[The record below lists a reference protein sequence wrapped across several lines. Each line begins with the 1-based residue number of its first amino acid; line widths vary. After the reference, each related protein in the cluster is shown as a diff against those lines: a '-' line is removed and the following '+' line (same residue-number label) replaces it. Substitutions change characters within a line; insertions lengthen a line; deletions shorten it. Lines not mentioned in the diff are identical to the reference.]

1 MAESA
6 NQMANMTSKKFQL
19 LSVKKIDSL
28 QMKVT
33 PKPAKP
39 WSTFDLLFN
48 VF

>member
-28 QMKVT
+28 HMKVI

-39 WSTFDLLFN
+39 WPTFDLLFN